1 MKSGISET
9 FHERMA
15 TARVVATSLNVRRE
29 QPVMRGIGLSRVV
42 RVLALLAMLL
52 STVGVGGNAVLAQ
65 GEISTVVPAP
75 DLPGVPGDI
84 PVVGF
89 ATLNLD
95 GGDYQWQTTSRQTL
109 TRDDDP
115 LTVHNGFLLSIDQS
129 LIVLKAGAPSRP
141 VPAGKSLPL
150 TEGERILPVASGDTA
165 GNIVIVEFVA
175 IDDIGEAES
184 PDQVLPVTLDP
195 GTYTIALLDITNL
208 DPNGPSPG
216 QIIVQ
221 AAGPAFQITS
231 RDDSTAG
238 NEDIPLV
245 VWLVSIFRTGDA
257 ATGADDGSGQ
267 GSGTGGDDQDGTGPG
282 TGQGEEDDESGNGN
296 ATVEATATPADEDD
310 DGEDE
315 ETPTAT
321 QTPAEV
327 DASPTST
334 GTSSGNG
341 DESEEGA
348 DENGADTAP
357 VLPGV
362 PDDIPID
369 SFIVLDLPA
378 GDYQWQT
385 TSRTSLTRTDDPITV
400 HDGFLIAVDAPVIVL
415 KAGAPSLPVAAGQ
428 SIVLKEG
435 DRILPTTSGDTPAHF
450 VIVEL
455 VAVDAVG
462 ADETP
467 DEVLPLTLEA
477 GSYTL
482 ALLDISGIGADGP
495 APGEIIAEAAG
506 PGFGIS
512 KNEEIG
518 ADTSETP
525 ELTWLVSI
533 FPAEEDET

>member
-1 MKSGISET
+1 
-9 FHERMA
+9 
-15 TARVVATSLNVRRE
+15 
-29 QPVMRGIGLSRVV
+29 MRGVGLSRTV
-42 RVLALLAMLL
+42 RILALLAMLL
-52 STVGVGGNAVLAQ
+52 SAAGVGGAAVLAQ

-95 GGDYQWQTTSRQTL
+95 GGEYQWQTTSRQTL

-115 LTVHNGFLLSIDQS
+115 LTVHSGFLLSIDQS

-175 IDDIGEAES
+175 TGDIGEGES
-184 PDQVLPVTLDP
+184 PDQVLPVPLDP

-231 RDDSTAG
+231 RDDVTAG

-245 VWLVSIFRTGDA
+245 TWLVSIFRTGDA
-257 ATGADDGSGQ
+257 VATGADDGSGQ
-267 GSGTGGDDQDGTGPG
+267 GSGTGGGDRDGTGPG
-282 TGQGEEDDESGNGN
+282 TGQGQEDEN
-296 ATVEATATPADEDD
+296 ATTEATASPEDD
-310 DGEDE
+310 DVEEAPTATSSPTEEEASPTPARTPAGNGDQGEDE
-315 ETPTAT
+315 
-321 QTPAEV
+321 
-327 DASPTST
+327 
-334 GTSSGNG
+334 N
-341 DESEEGA
+341 
-348 DENGADTAP
+348 ENSADTAP

-385 TSRTSLTRTDDPITV
+385 ASRTSLTRTDDPITV

-435 DRILPTTSGDTPAHF
+435 DRILPTTSGDTPAHL

-477 GSYTL
+477 GTYTL
-482 ALLDISGIGADGP
+482 ALLDISGVGADGP
-495 APGEIIAEAAG
+495 TPGEIIAGAAG

-518 ADTSETP
+518 ADTSGTP

-533 FPAEEDET
+533 FPATGPDE

>member
-9 FHERMA
+9 FHRRMA

-29 QPVMRGIGLSRVV
+29 QPVMRGVGLSRTI
-42 RVLALLAMLL
+42 RILALLAMLL
-52 STVGVGGNAVLAQ
+52 SAVGVGGAAVLAQ

-89 ATLNLD
+89 ATLNL
-95 GGDYQWQTTSRQTL
+95 GGGEYQWQTTSRQTL

-115 LTVHNGFLLSIDQS
+115 LTVHSGFLLSIDQS

-175 IDDIGEAES
+175 TGDIGEDES

-195 GTYTIALLDITNL
+195 GAYTIALLDITNL
-208 DPNGPSPG
+208 DPSGPSPG

-231 RDDSTAG
+231 RDDATAS

-257 ATGADDGSGQ
+257 ETGADEGSGQ
-267 GSGTGGDDQDGTGPG
+267 GSGTGGGDQDGTGPG
-282 TGQGEEDDESGNGN
+282 TGQGQEDDEDGN
-296 ATVEATATPADEDD
+296 ATVEATATPVDD
-310 DGEDE
+310 DDE
-315 ETPTAT
+315 ETPAAT
-321 QTPAEV
+321 SSPTEAE
-327 DASPTST
+327 ASPTLA
-334 GTSSGNG
+334 GTSDQGEDKN
-341 DESEEGA
+341 ESS
-348 DENGADTAP
+348 ADTAP

-428 SIVLKEG
+428 SIVLKDG
-435 DRILPTTSGDTPAHF
+435 DRILPTTSGETPAHF

-467 DEVLPLTLEA
+467 DEVLPLTLQA
-477 GSYTL
+477 GAYTL

-495 APGEIIAEAAG
+495 APGEIIAGAAG

-533 FPAEEDET
+533 FPATGDED